1 MAVKS
6 NAFIEQ
12 APESVDKLKFVAAL
26 CFFWWRSFLALGA
39 MLDLLKFLQMLH
51 VVLLATEISIFYSL
65 AFTKTLGMLC
75 TAVSWCL
82 KICDIEYIPKKQP
95 PLCADKVTEKMKRL
109 YFHLEDH

>member
-1 MAVKS
+1 MTNYTLQYLHIKWFVKEFNFIQIFSFISNLAVKS

-26 CFFWWRSFLALGA
+26 CCFWWTSFLTLGA

-75 TAVSWCL
+75 TVVS
-82 KICDIEYIPKKQP
+82 
-95 PLCADKVTEKMKRL
+95 
-109 YFHLEDH
+109 